1 MRCSYPISEQ
11 GIETL
16 STHNGFKLT
25 SKNFDSF
32 LADSSNWDKTA
43 RLTFTDKAF
52 ERELSAADFH
62 VGQRVYFKVD
72 WMDFHQDFTVLF
84 YVDKDRASKKK
95 ERKRGIIFFS
105 SFKSAQLRTQD
116 LNTAT
121 ILLTVDVAAF

>member
-1 MRCSYPISEQ
+1 MRCSYPIAEQ
-11 GIETL
+11 GIETK
-16 STHNGFKLT
+16 STHSGFKLT

-84 YVDKDRASKKK
+84 YVDKARAIKKK
-95 ERKRGIIFFS
+95 GVEKNSLFS
-105 SFKSAQLRTQD
+105 SFLSVQ
-116 LNTAT
+116 
-121 ILLTVDVAAF
+121 